1 LVRGIAEGDRRSL
14 AQAITLVESTT
25 DADRLAATDLLD
37 RLVGQRNEA
46 LRIGI
51 TGAPG
56 VGKSTLIDALGS
68 CMIAKGVQV
77 AVLSIDPSGLHSGGS
92 ILGDKTRMTRLNAD
106 PRAFVRPTPSGAA
119 QGGVAATT
127 AEALLLC
134 EAAGFGAV
142 VVESVGVGQQAHDIR
157 HVVDFLVLLVEPGAG
172 DELQGL
178 KRGLLEVVDCVAVNK
193 ADGVQQDQAEQTRL
207 VYATAVAASSG
218 ERAPPV
224 LTVSALEE
232 RGIDAIWQLAQTQR
246 AELQRDGE
254 LMQRRGEQRAAQ
266 FWQLLRQQL
275 LERFVA
281 QSPVA
286 RRKEELLEQ
295 LQGNAI
301 TPRAA
306 VHELLRLLDAK

>member
-1 LVRGIAEGDRRSL
+1 
-14 AQAITLVESTT
+14 
-25 DADRLAATDLLD
+25 
-37 RLVGQRNEA
+37 
-46 LRIGI
+46 
-51 TGAPG
+51 
-56 VGKSTLIDALGS
+56 
-68 CMIAKGVQV
+68 
-77 AVLSIDPSGLHSGGS
+77 
-92 ILGDKTRMTRLNAD
+92 
-106 PRAFVRPTPSGAA
+106 
-119 QGGVAATT
+119 
-127 AEALLLC
+127 
-134 EAAGFGAV
+134 
-142 VVESVGVGQQAHDIR
+142 
-157 HVVDFLVLLVEPGAG
+157 
-172 DELQGL
+172 
-178 KRGLLEVVDCVAVNK
+178 VNK
-193 ADGVQQDQAEQTRL
+193 SDGVQQDQAEQTRL
-207 VYATAVAASSG
+207 VFATAVAASSG